1 MLYVM
6 VLVEN
11 FPCEGSEEG
20 ECQAGWGP
28 EQPELVG
35 GSPEMAEGWAGR
47 SLPTRPFC
55 GQLYGQLYGRLYG

>member
-1 MLYVM
+1 M

-35 GSPEMAEGWAGR
+35 GSPEMAEGWAAWALR
-47 SLPTRPFC
+47 CLPT
-55 GQLYGQLYGRLYG
+55 QAIL